1 MRVIIRTTS
10 HLAWSTEVDAPE
22 GDAARRIWRDID
34 QGTPVRA
41 SVAESGDEV
50 VPGPVWLVF
59 NPAQV
64 LFCQEQPG

>member
-41 SVAESGDEV
+41 RVAEAGDEAV
-50 VPGPVWLVF
+50 SAPVWLVF

-64 LFCQEQPG
+64 LFCQEQPE

>member
-10 HLAWSTEVDAPE
+10 HLAWVTEVDAPE
-22 GDAARRIWRDID
+22 GDAARRVWRDID

-41 SVAESGDEV
+41 RVAEADGDGV
-50 VPGPVWLVF
+50 QGAVWIVF